1 MFQRNFIQAI
11 SQACKIR
18 QILYLEF
25 ITGFGEFW
33 FYKRRIR
40 SLYRLQVQWN
50 FSFVFVRAVK
60 FDYTHKFRANVA
72 VFLRGSSS
80 FHQRLKATSFQHFTI

>member
-11 SQACKIR
+11 SQASKIR
-18 QILYLEF
+18 QILYLEI

-33 FYKRRIR
+33 FYKRRIK

-60 FDYTHKFRANVA
+60 FDYTRTHKFRANVDYFY
-72 VFLRGSSS
+72 VIHHRF
-80 FHQRLKATSFQHFTI
+80 INV